1 VYNVLPQLI
10 PDLRNA
16 IDNNDRDYM
25 AVLLTIA
32 ATATVI
38 SAATVTKLQ
47 AVLTATVPDP
57 SWSATVA
64 GPSLAS
70 AAGFGTVTAAM
81 VQKELN

>member
-1 VYNVLPQLI
+1 
-10 PDLRNA
+10 
-16 IDNNDRDYM
+16 
-25 AVLLTIA
+25 
-32 ATATVI
+32 
-38 SAATVTKLQ
+38 VTKLQ

>member
-1 VYNVLPQLI
+1 
-10 PDLRNA
+10 
-16 IDNNDRDYM
+16 M
-25 AVLLTIA
+25 AALLTIA

-57 SWSATVA
+57 AWSATVA

-70 AAGFGTVTAAM
+70 CGRAGDGHGSHGAAGAELMPLLTAGKA
-81 VQKELN
+81 E

>member
-1 VYNVLPQLI
+1 
-10 PDLRNA
+10 
-16 IDNNDRDYM
+16 
-25 AVLLTIA
+25 
-32 ATATVI
+32 VI

-57 SWSATVA
+57 AWSATVA

-70 AAGFGTVTAAM
+70 AAGFGVVTPAM